1 MAPIKTTA
9 PRIAKGMEEPTI
21 REAFIS
27 PKKRKIIS
35 IEITTAIIMVWNT
48 LDRELLMLSAESEIT
63 WISRLGFFPSNFLIK
78 VFTSL
83 LMAMSDLLC
92 SLFKLKV
99 MVSSPLYRPILL
111 LSERA
116 EPTVAK
122 SERVK
127 VFPVP
132 VVIGSFRNSSMVE

>member
-1 MAPIKTTA
+1 
-9 PRIAKGMEEPTI
+9 
-21 REAFIS
+21 
-27 PKKRKIIS
+27 
-35 IEITTAIIMVWNT
+35 
-48 LDRELLMLSAESEIT
+48 
-63 WISRLGFFPSNFLIK
+63 
-78 VFTSL
+78 
-83 LMAMSDLLC
+83 MAMSDLLC

>member
-63 WISRLGFFPSNFLIK
+63 
-78 VFTSL
+78 
-83 LMAMSDLLC
+83 
-92 SLFKLKV
+92 
-99 MVSSPLYRPILL
+99 
-111 LSERA
+111 
-116 EPTVAK
+116 
-122 SERVK
+122 
-127 VFPVP
+127 
-132 VVIGSFRNSSMVE
+132 